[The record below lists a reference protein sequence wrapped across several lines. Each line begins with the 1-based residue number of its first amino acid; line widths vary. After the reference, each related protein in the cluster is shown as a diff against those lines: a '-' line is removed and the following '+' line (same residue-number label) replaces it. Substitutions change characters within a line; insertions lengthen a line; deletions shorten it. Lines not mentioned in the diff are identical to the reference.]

1 MKILIIKLT
10 SMGDL
15 MHALP
20 ALTDA
25 SKQIPNIEFDWVVD
39 ESFSEI
45 PLWHPKVNS
54 VIKTNHRIWK
64 RNIFSFKLLNEINN
78 IKKILNNKNYDAVI
92 DMQNNLKSAAVSYL
106 IKEPVNGMDKES
118 VREYLAHFAY
128 QFKHSI
134 AKDDHAINRQ
144 RNLLAMSLDYKIKE
158 EKLDYGITTN
168 NFKKPKLQLPKN
180 YLFLVHNASWPS
192 KMWPISYW
200 QKLIKYINQ
209 EGFIGL
215 LPSGSIEEYE
225 RAREIASVSDQ
236 CIALKTLSLNETA
249 FIINQAEGCV
259 CSDTGL
265 AHLAA
270 LLNKPSVTMY
280 SVTKTGLIGTKGKN
294 QKHIISS
301 DSKMESIH
309 PQLVWK
315 ELELLMKTGGG

>member
-144 RNLLAMSLDYKIKE
+144 RNLMAMSLDYKIKE

-249 FIINQAEGCV
+249 FIINQAKGCI

>member
-1 MKILIIKLT
+1 
-10 SMGDL
+10 
-15 MHALP
+15 
-20 ALTDA
+20 
-25 SKQIPNIEFDWVVD
+25 
-39 ESFSEI
+39 
-45 PLWHPKVNS
+45 
-54 VIKTNHRIWK
+54 
-64 RNIFSFKLLNEINN
+64 
-78 IKKILNNKNYDAVI
+78 
-92 DMQNNLKSAAVSYL
+92 MQNNLKSAAVSYL

-200 QKLIKYINQ
+200 QELIKYINQ
-209 EGFIGL
+209 EGFVGL

>member
-209 EGFIGL
+209 EGFVGL

-249 FIINQAEGCV
+249 FIINQAKGCI

>member
-1 MKILIIKLT
+1 MCIRD
-10 SMGDL
+10 S
-15 MHALP
+15 
-20 ALTDA
+20 
-25 SKQIPNIEFDWVVD
+25 
-39 ESFSEI
+39 
-45 PLWHPKVNS
+45 
-54 VIKTNHRIWK
+54 
-64 RNIFSFKLLNEINN
+64 
-78 IKKILNNKNYDAVI
+78 
-92 DMQNNLKSAAVSYL
+92 
-106 IKEPVNGMDKES
+106 
-118 VREYLAHFAY
+118 
-128 QFKHSI
+128 
-134 AKDDHAINRQ
+134 
-144 RNLLAMSLDYKIKE
+144 
-158 EKLDYGITTN
+158 
-168 NFKKPKLQLPKN
+168 
-180 YLFLVHNASWPS
+180 
-192 KMWPISYW
+192 
-200 QKLIKYINQ
+200 INQ
-209 EGFIGL
+209 EGFVGL

-249 FIINQAEGCV
+249 FIINQAEGCI

>member
-200 QKLIKYINQ
+200 QELIKYINQ
-209 EGFIGL
+209 EGFVGL

-249 FIINQAEGCV
+249 FIINQAEGCI

-309 PQLVWK
+309 PQLIWK

>member
-128 QFKHSI
+128 QFKHTI
-134 AKDDHAINRQ
+134 VKDDHAINRQ

-168 NFKKPKLQLPKN
+168 TFKKPKLQLPKN

-200 QKLIKYINQ
+200 QELIKYINQ

>member
-45 PLWHPKVNS
+45 HLWHPKVNS

-200 QKLIKYINQ
+200 QELIKYINQ

-294 QKHIISS
+294 QKHIIAS

>member
-1 MKILIIKLT
+1 
-10 SMGDL
+10 
-15 MHALP
+15 
-20 ALTDA
+20 
-25 SKQIPNIEFDWVVD
+25 
-39 ESFSEI
+39 
-45 PLWHPKVNS
+45 
-54 VIKTNHRIWK
+54 
-64 RNIFSFKLLNEINN
+64 
-78 IKKILNNKNYDAVI
+78 
-92 DMQNNLKSAAVSYL
+92 MQNTLKSAAVSYL

-209 EGFIGL
+209 EGFVGL

-225 RAREIASVSDQ
+225 RARKIASVSDQ

-294 QKHIISS
+294 QKHIIAS

>member
-249 FIINQAEGCV
+249 FIINQAEGCI

>member
-209 EGFIGL
+209 EGFVGL

-249 FIINQAEGCV
+249 FIINQAEGCI

>member
-200 QKLIKYINQ
+200 QELIKYINQ
-209 EGFIGL
+209 EGFVGL

-225 RAREIASVSDQ
+225 RARKIASVSDQ

>member
-200 QKLIKYINQ
+200 QELIKYINQ
-209 EGFIGL
+209 EGFVGL

>member
-200 QKLIKYINQ
+200 QELIKYINQ
-209 EGFIGL
+209 EGFVGL

-225 RAREIASVSDQ
+225 RARKIASVSDQ

-294 QKHIISS
+294 QKHIIAS

>member
-1 MKILIIKLT
+1 MKILIIKLP

-45 PLWHPKVNS
+45 PLWHPKFNS

-78 IKKILNNKNYDAVI
+78 IKKILNNKDYDAVI

-128 QFKHSI
+128 QFKHTI
-134 AKDDHAINRQ
+134 VKDDHAINRQ

-200 QKLIKYINQ
+200 QELIKYINQ
-209 EGFIGL
+209 EGFVGL

-249 FIINQAEGCV
+249 FIINQAEGCI

>member
-200 QKLIKYINQ
+200 QELIKYINQ
-209 EGFIGL
+209 EGVVGL

-249 FIINQAEGCV
+249 FIINQAKGCI

-294 QKHIISS
+294 QKHIIASY
-301 DSKMESIH
+301 SKMESIH

>member
-78 IKKILNNKNYDAVI
+78 IKKILNNKDYDAVI

-200 QKLIKYINQ
+200 QELIKYINQ
-209 EGFIGL
+209 EGFVGL

-249 FIINQAEGCV
+249 FIINQAEGCI

>member
-92 DMQNNLKSAAVSYL
+92 DMQNNLKSASVSYL
-106 IKEPVNGMDKES
+106 INKPVNGMDKES

-134 AKDDHAINRQ
+134 SKDDHAINRQ

>member
-249 FIINQAEGCV
+249 FIINQAKGCI

>member
-200 QKLIKYINQ
+200 QELIKYINQ
-209 EGFIGL
+209 EGFVGL

-249 FIINQAEGCV
+249 FIINQAKGCI

>member
-209 EGFIGL
+209 EGFVGL

-249 FIINQAEGCV
+249 FIINQAEGCI

-270 LLNKPSVTMY
+270 LLDKPSVTMY

>member
-200 QKLIKYINQ
+200 QELIKYINQ
-209 EGFIGL
+209 EGFVGL

-249 FIINQAEGCV
+249 FIINQAEGCI

>member
-78 IKKILNNKNYDAVI
+78 IKKILNNKDYDAVI

-128 QFKHSI
+128 QFKHTI
-134 AKDDHAINRQ
+134 VKDDHAINRQ

-200 QKLIKYINQ
+200 QELIKYINQ
-209 EGFIGL
+209 EGFVGL

-249 FIINQAEGCV
+249 FIINQAEGCI